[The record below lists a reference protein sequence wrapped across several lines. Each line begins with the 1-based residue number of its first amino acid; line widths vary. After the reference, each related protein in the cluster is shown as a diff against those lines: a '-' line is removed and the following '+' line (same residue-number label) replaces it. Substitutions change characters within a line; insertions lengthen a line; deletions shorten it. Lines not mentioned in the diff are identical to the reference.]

1 MLFYLYSDYK
11 MAVGRLFSPLWLV
24 LLNDAFLLYFFPS
37 VILPLPQ
44 NVKDYLLDD
53 GTLVVS
59 GR

>member
-1 MLFYLYSDYK
+1 MSR
-11 MAVGRLFSPLWLV
+11 VNLFSPLWPV
-24 LLNDAFLLYFFPS
+24 LLNDAFFWCIFFPS